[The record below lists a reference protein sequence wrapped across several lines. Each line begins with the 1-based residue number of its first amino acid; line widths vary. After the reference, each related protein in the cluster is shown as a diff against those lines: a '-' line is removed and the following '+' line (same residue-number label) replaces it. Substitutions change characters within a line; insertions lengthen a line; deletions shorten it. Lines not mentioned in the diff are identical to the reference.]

1 MQLINYSSNKFEVA
15 AERTD
20 GIPEHAIEIEGN
32 LIEVD
37 AQNLN
42 GWGVKSSAVD
52 EIIENGIGIPLRMCN
67 SPDPHECDYNEDHW
81 ADIGYVTKMWKEG
94 NWIKARSAV
103 TDKTAITKIDDG
115 TWLPFGDGN
124 WSISGYPGNDFDD
137 NYLMYKYI
145 PFSISLVMPPNEPAY
160 EGSKFE
166 LVAAAVKKNKLQSE
180 HDKQNTIGDNMA
192 ENDGEDGKTEIKE
205 EGKPKTE
212 ETKTKS
218 ETEMTI
224 KNEPSTKEMDKA
236 TMYSQDEFD
245 KKLSESLETQ
255 KAEYNEQMGKMQQEM
270 AQMTPNGDL
279 ESMLSAAKK
288 ETVEATLDQIKRDKL
303 SNDYG
308 DMVAASKVLGAP
320 FTKDGKLDE
329 AELATRINEIKQLS
343 ASVIE
348 NMITDG
354 KAMVAAMPPGNTAFD
369 EAKIKTDAVE
379 IGISS
384 KFTVGDCKGG
394 TK

>member
-1 MQLINYSSNKFEVA
+1 MQLIKYSSNKFEVA

-160 EGSKFE
+160 KGSKFE

-180 HDKQNTIGDNMA
+180 LTKNTIGDNMA
-192 ENDGEDGKTEIKE
+192 ENDGKDGKTEPKKE
-205 EGKPKTE
+205 VEPKTE
-212 ETKTKS
+212 EIKTEPK
-218 ETEMTI
+218 TEMTI
-224 KNEPSTKEMDKA
+224 KNEPSTTVKEEA

-255 KAEYNEQMGKMQQEM
+255 KVEYDEQMVKMQHEM

-288 ETVEATLDQIKRDKL
+288 ETVEATIDQITREKL
-303 SNDYG
+303 IDEYTV
-308 DMVAASKVLGAP
+308 MLTASVVLKAP
-320 FTKDGKLDE
+320 FETSGKLDDE
-329 AELATRINEIKQLS
+329 KLKVHIDEMRTMGTAAIKTKIDHSRI
-343 ASVIE
+343 
-348 NMITDG
+348 M
-354 KAMVAAMPPGNTAFD
+354 AAAVPSETAFD
-369 EAKIKTDAVE
+369 ATKVKVGADEQKPTIT
-379 IGISS
+379 GIY
-384 KFTVGDCKGG
+384 TPGKGYD
-394 TK
+394 T